1 MAPYGICSVLYQRS
15 FEMLSFNHEKRKNI
29 VVIGYG
35 WGGKSFVDTINKQKY
50 NVTVISKDNK
60 MLNTTKIKNSI
71 IDSLDDKLFI
81 KSNYYVNH
89 IEDECIDFNKNN
101 KTITTKNNTIS
112 YDYLVVAVGSET
124 NDFNIPGVKENC
136 YFLKSVEDLHK
147 LRDAVQNT
155 SKNLVILGGGPAGI
169 ELAFQLSKKF
179 SNIKIVEAMSTIL
192 PMFNESTINIVKN
205 ELLKS
210 NITLEL
216 DNKVNKIDSNT
227 IYTNKNNINY
237 DLSIWT
243 CGIKS
248 NSLIKNLTDNK
259 LVVDSNFKFSDSIF
273 AIGDIVASK
282 ELGPPTGQNAKQ
294 QGRHLAYYFNNDFE
308 GKPYKYEEQGK
319 IIHTKNWIVV
329 ETKYGSYRL
338 PYFIEPIIDYFILE
352 H

>member
-1 MAPYGICSVLYQRS
+1 MSVIGIYSVLFQRCN
-15 FEMLSFNHEKRKNI
+15 EMLSSNYKKKEV

-35 WGGKSFVDTINKQKY
+35 WGGKAFIEIINKQKY
-50 NVTVISKDNK
+50 NVTIISKHEK
-60 MLNTTKIKNSI
+60 MLNTTKMKDSI
-71 IDSLDDKLFI
+71 IDSLDNKLFI
-81 KSNYYVNH
+81 NSNYYVKH
-89 IEDECIDFNKNN
+89 IEDECIDINKNN
-101 KTITTKNNTIS
+101 KIVTTKNKNIP

-136 YFLKSVEDLHK
+136 YFLKSVEDLYK
-147 LRDAVQNT
+147 LRDAVKITQ
-155 SKNLVILGGGPAGI
+155 KDLVILGGGPAGI

-179 SNIKIVEAMSTIL
+179 DNIKIIEAMSTIL
-192 PMFNESTINIVKN
+192 PMFNESTINIVKD

-210 NITLEL
+210 NIKLEL
-216 DNKVNKIDSNT
+216 DNKVNKINSNT
-227 IYTNKNNINY
+227 IFTNKTNINY

-243 CGIKS
+243 CGIKP
-248 NSLIKNLTDNK
+248 NSLIKKLTDNK

-294 QGRHLAYYFNNDFE
+294 QGRHLAYYFNNDFM
-308 GKPYKYEEQGK
+308 GNSYKYEEQGK
-319 IIHTKNWIVV
+319 IIHTKDWIVV